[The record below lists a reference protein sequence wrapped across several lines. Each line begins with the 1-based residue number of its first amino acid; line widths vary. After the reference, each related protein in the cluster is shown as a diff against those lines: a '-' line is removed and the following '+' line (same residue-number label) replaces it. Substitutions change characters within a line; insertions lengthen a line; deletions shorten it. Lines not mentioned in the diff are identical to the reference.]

1 MKTVETINILC
12 LKENFVHF
20 HETFSQEIKNSN
32 SWKPLRKALPFIQK
46 YREYI
51 TIGRKR
57 LYDALFSNEEFMD
70 DLYDIVW
77 LWMGQGRRRLKDRTI
92 FKKIVRDTEDSLEEI
107 KNITMEDFLEME
119 EETKGKTERK
129 IVNIFETLDVTEA
142 GCKIVSGSKTLH
154 FLIPDLIPPIDRA
167 FTGNFLSI
175 SDYQF
180 SSPKDDQTKIFLY
193 IFHKYLEILE
203 ECYSSIVCIY
213 KNKQEY
219 DYSVPKIIDNTIW
232 GYCEEE
238 RRAKKGCLKTKEIER
253 KSSGRYDY
261 ERFWHRVRE
270 EAGDKLYTEVWEI
283 TESESPHYFGRSIK
297 NTMMGKC
304 VLEEGDKPEYITPTI
319 PRHIGKK
326 GFSCR
331 VGRSKGKKYVMFW
344 DPSISGDGSVNKLG
358 SEKR

>member
-1 MKTVETINILC
+1 METVETINMSH
-12 LKENFVHF
+12 LKKNFAHF
-20 HETFSQEIKNSN
+20 HKIFSEKIRNSN
-32 SWKPLRKALPFIQK
+32 SWKPVEKAFPLIQK
-46 YREYI
+46 YWKYK
-51 TIGRKR
+51 TQGRKR
-57 LYDALFSNEEFMD
+57 LYDVLFSDEEFMD
-70 DLYDIVW
+70 NLYDTIYS
-77 LWMGQGRRRLKDRTI
+77 WMGQGKQWLKDRTV
-92 FKKIVRDTEDSLEEI
+92 FKEVVRDTKIRLEEI
-107 KNITMEDFLEME
+107 RNVTMEDLLEME
-119 EETKGKTERK
+119 KRARGKIETR
-129 IVNIFETLDVTEA
+129 IMDIFETLDVTEA

-232 GYCEEE
+232 GYCEEKKQDFLK
-238 RRAKKGCLKTKEIER
+238 AKGIER
-253 KSSGRYDY
+253 KGLGRYDY
-261 ERFWHRVRE
+261 ERFWHRVRK

-344 DPSISGDGSVNKLG
+344 HPSISK
-358 SEKR
+358 KREV